1 QVQQV
6 TGGLRDEADP
16 FTCLGRAECARIV
29 PTDIDGARFTGA
41 GSLECPQQGGLP
53 GPVAAHE
60 CYDLAGVQVEVDL
73 AYRDRVPV
81 ADHDPTGTQRGFALL
96 PRRGGFGYGR
106 LCQALTQ
113 GSGSAASV
121 PHRQWQRFP
130 TGQTAQTYHR
140 RGHVGV
146 GHQPCG
152 VAVHDTAVPGK
163 VDEPVGVLKY
173 PFHAVFGDQDGGAQ
187 VVDQADEGCE
197 HVLGGGRVQGRGR
210 LVQDEDPRMWG

>member
-1 QVQQV
+1 FLGVVVQSARGFVQQKYGWSGGELHRQNQCEPLSLGQVTGVPIPRDPGSDTVQQCPTGTRCGGRLDVALFALGRDGVQVQQV

-121 PHRQWQRFP
+121 PHRQWQRF
-130 TGQTAQTYHR
+130 
-140 RGHVGV
+140 
-146 GHQPCG
+146 
-152 VAVHDTAVPGK
+152 
-163 VDEPVGVLKY
+163 
-173 PFHAVFGDQDGGAQ
+173 
-187 VVDQADEGCE
+187 
-197 HVLGGGRVQGRGR
+197 
-210 LVQDEDPRMWG
+210 